1 MFSDL
6 DKLGQIT
13 CIGMRPNALV
23 LDQINTKRYDQAFIL
38 RNKKIVKVGLNF
50 TVKDEVNTLE
60 WIIE

>member
-1 MFSDL
+1 MFLRGS
-6 DKLGQIT
+6 KHVI
-13 CIGMRPNALV
+13 V
-23 LDQINTKRYDQAFIL
+23 LIFCKATMKVNGKRIFYDQAFIL